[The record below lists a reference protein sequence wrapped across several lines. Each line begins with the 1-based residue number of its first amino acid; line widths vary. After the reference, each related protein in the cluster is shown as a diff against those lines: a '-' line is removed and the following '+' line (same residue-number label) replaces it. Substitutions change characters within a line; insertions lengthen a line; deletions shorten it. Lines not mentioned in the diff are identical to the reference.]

1 MQNKSVQ
8 QKHHIHSLHQCF
20 VHHDLS
26 QNINLFLQKNFTI
39 SLRLVACSRYSPI
52 RNPFF
57 TQQSPRLHQTNI
69 HRPTMTLHVF
79 FHTYII
85 LQHIKMKLAI
95 KAKGKHK
102 HTTTIRL
109 QFLNKLKIKTVTF
122 C

>member
-1 MQNKSVQ
+1 MQNKSDQ

-20 VHHDLS
+20 VHHNLS
-26 QNINLFLQKNFTI
+26 QNTNLFLKENLTI

-57 TQQSPRLHQTNI
+57 TQQSPRLHQINT
-69 HRPTMTLHVF
+69 HRPNDLTCIFSHLHNSAT
-79 FHTYII
+79 HKDEASN
-85 LQHIKMKLAI
+85 QGER
-95 KAKGKHK
+95 KAQA
-102 HTTTIRL
+102 HTTISL